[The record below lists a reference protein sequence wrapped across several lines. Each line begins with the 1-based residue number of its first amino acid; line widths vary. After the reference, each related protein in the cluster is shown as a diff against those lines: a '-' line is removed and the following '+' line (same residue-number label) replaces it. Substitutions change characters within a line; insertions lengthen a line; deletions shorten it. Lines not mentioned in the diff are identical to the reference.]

1 MLPIGDDDSARRT
14 VPLVT
19 YALIALNV
27 LFFFVELSGGNAFIG
42 KWAFVPSR
50 FLANPF
56 SDFLTLF
63 TSMFMH
69 AGWVHLGGNMLYL
82 WIFGD
87 NVEDRFGHI
96 KFTIFYVLCG
106 LAATFAQLA
115 FSLGSNVPNL
125 GASGAIAGVLG
136 AYILLFPQAK
146 VKVLQAQRVIQVPAL
161 IVIGLWIVL
170 QFFSGIGSIANTA
183 QAGGVAYMSHIGGF
197 LAGFVLTFV
206 FRGSGGA
213 QAAGC
218 WMPPTAGNAWQW
230 TSTTSSRIPLP
241 TRAGAG
247 SRSVSNSTPGIPRP
261 TNSKAGTWTT
271 SRCAQRARGSS

>member
-1 MLPIGDDDSARRT
+1 MFFPIGDDDTARRT
-14 VPLVT
+14 FPLVT

-27 LFFFVELSGGNAFIG
+27 LFFFVELSGGDTFIM

-87 NVEDRFGHI
+87 NVEDRFGPV
-96 KFTIFYVLCG
+96 KFIIFYLLCG

-136 AYILLFPQAK
+136 AYILLFPQGK
-146 VKVLQAQRVIQVPAL
+146 IRVLQGQQVIQVPAL
-161 IVIGLWIVL
+161 IVIGMW
-170 QFFSGIGSIANTA
+170 FAS
-183 QAGGVAYMSHIGGF
+183 
-197 LAGFVLTFV
+197 
-206 FRGSGGA
+206 
-213 QAAGC
+213 AAF
-218 WMPPTAGNAWQW
+218 
-230 TSTTSSRIPLP
+230 
-241 TRAGAG
+241 
-247 SRSVSNSTPGIPRP
+247 
-261 TNSKAGTWTT
+261 
-271 SRCAQRARGSS
+271 

>member
-1 MLPIGDDDSARRT
+1 MFPIGDDDTSRRT

-27 LFFFVELSGGNAFIG
+27 LFFFVQQSGGNAFIG

-50 FLANPF
+50 FVANPF
-56 SDFLTLF
+56 GDFLTLF

-69 AGWVHLGGNMLYL
+69 AGWLHLGGNMLYL

-96 KFTIFYVLCG
+96 KFTIFYLLCG

-136 AYILLFPQAK
+136 AYILLFPHGK
-146 VKVLQAQRVIQVPAL
+146 ISVLQGQRVIQVPAL
-161 IVIGLWIVL
+161 IVIGIWIVL
-170 QFFSGIGSIANTA
+170 QFFSGVGSIADTA
-183 QAGGVAYMSHIGGF
+183 QTGGVAYMAHIGGF
-197 LAGFVLTFV
+197 VAGFALTFL
-206 FRGSGGA
+206 FRGSSEA
-213 QAAGC
+213 QATG
-218 WMPPTAGNAWQW
+218 
-230 TSTTSSRIPLP
+230 
-241 TRAGAG
+241 
-247 SRSVSNSTPGIPRP
+247 
-261 TNSKAGTWTT
+261 
-271 SRCAQRARGSS
+271 